1 MNCEKVRKT
10 LSAFLDRT
18 LSRGAYDSISQHLAH
33 CRDCSTYAQELTG
46 LRSALRELPART
58 PPSRLITEL
67 QVLASRE
74 RVRQLS
80 RGTATALVHF
90 WIGEM
95 RWLFENLM
103 RPIAIPFAG
112 GLLSAV
118 FLFAMLVPTLQLR
131 HINGALD
138 VPSGLYTQSEAAV
151 YLSPPFSFIPDD
163 VVVEVTLDDHGY
175 VVDYSILNDVTS
187 KLRNDIANMIL
198 FTKFQPATEFGV
210 PIGGKMLMSFRRI
223 VVKG

>member
-10 LSAFLDRT
+10 LSSFLDRN
-18 LSRGAYDSISQHLAH
+18 LSRGAFDSISQHLAH
-33 CRDCSTYAQELTG
+33 CRDCSTYAQELTE
-46 LRSALRELPART
+46 LRSALRGLPART

-80 RGTATALVHF
+80 RGTATALIHF
-90 WIGEM
+90 WVGEM

-112 GLLSAV
+112 GLVSAV

-131 HINGALD
+131 HISGALD

-151 YLSPPFSFIPDD
+151 YLSPPFSFIPDY
-163 VVVEVTLDDHGY
+163 VVVEVSLDDHGY